1 MVKPPE
7 GFERLAEEYPFEPKS
22 LELGSNRMSYLD
34 EGEGQTVLML
44 HGNPTWSFYYRK
56 LILGLRDRY
65 RVITPDHIG
74 CGLSSKP
81 QDYDYRLQNHI
92 SNLEKLIE
100 HLGLDDITLVMHDW
114 GGSIGMGYAVNH
126 PEKIKRLVIFNT
138 AAFLS
143 SKIPPSI
150 NLCKTP
156 LLGEFI
162 IRGLNGFVGP
172 AVRLNYGTN
181 MPERFTDDVRYGY
194 LFPYRSWY
202 DRIAIHRFVRDIP
215 MKKSHRT
222 WELIKSIEEKLPLL
236 RHIPAQIIW
245 GMKDFCF
252 NEHFLKRWTEIFPSA
267 ELHRLEDA
275 GHFVVEDAHEKILPL
290 MLDFLEKN
298 RQAGKN
304 WNIAVPFSREA
315 EKSPKKTAVVH
326 QNGEKYTGIT
336 FEELERK
343 SNRLANGFSRMG
355 ISHGTR
361 ALVMIRPGIPFV
373 VATFALFKAGAVPV
387 FIDPGMGITSLVN
400 CVKQVECSAFIG
412 ITQAHIMRLF
422 FKKEFQSIDKLV
434 TIGRKFLWGG
444 ETYGDLLEKGAD
456 DFSPVFVEK
465 NDTAAIIFTTGS
477 TGTPKGV
484 VYTHG
489 MFNTQLEVIRENYS
503 VTDNDVDL
511 SAFPLFALFA
521 VALGMKSV
529 IPDMDPTRPAK
540 VNPSNI
546 VNAVN
551 EQAVTFTFGSPAIW
565 ESVSAWCV
573 ENNVALP
580 SLTRVLMAG
589 APVSKDIHHR
599 LLTGILPENGETHT
613 PYGATEALPIADMTG
628 GEALKETAAL
638 TAQGKGICVG
648 RPVKGADIKIIRLSD
663 DAISEWD
670 GNLPLKTGEIGEIV
684 VRGDMVSPAYYGLP
698 EKNLL
703 AKIRDGKEVWHRMGD
718 IGYFDDKGRVW
729 FCGRKDH
736 RVVTKNGNLYS
747 VCCEAVFNAHPAV
760 FRTALVGLG
769 DRPNQRPVIIVELK
783 KGEDFSDKRKIKDEI
798 LELGAENRITAGI
811 RELMFHKEFPTDIR
825 HNAKIFREKLKVW
838 AEDKL
843 PRTEPK

>member
-22 LELGSNRMSYLD
+22 LELGSNRMSYID
-34 EGEGQTVLML
+34 EGEGRPVVML
-44 HGNPTWSFYYRK
+44 HGNPTWSFYYRN
-56 LILGLRDRY
+56 LVLGMRDRY
-65 RVITPDHIG
+65 RVLAPDHIG

-81 QDYDYRLQNHI
+81 QDYDYCLQNHI
-92 SNLEKLIE
+92 NNLEKLIE
-100 HLGLDDITLVMHDW
+100 HTGLDDITLVMHDW
-114 GGSIGMGYAVNH
+114 GGSIGMGYAVQH

-143 SKIPPSI
+143 SRIPLSI

-162 IRGLNGFVGP
+162 VRGLNGFVGP

-181 MPERFTDDVRYGY
+181 MPERFTDAVRRGY
-194 LFPYRSWY
+194 LFPYRSWR

-222 WELIKSIEEKLPLL
+222 WELMKSIEEKLHLF
-236 RHIPAQIIW
+236 RRIPVQIIW

-275 GHFVVEDAHEKILPL
+275 GHFVVEDAHEKIIPL
-290 MLDFLEKN
+290 MLDFLEKS
-298 RQAGKN
+298 RKAGKN
-304 WNIAVPFSREA
+304 WNIAVRFSGEA
-315 EKSPKKTAVVH
+315 KKSPKKTAVVH
-326 QNGEKYTGIT
+326 QNGEEYASIT

-343 SNRLANGFSRMG
+343 SNRLADGFSRMG
-355 ISHGTR
+355 ITNGTR
-361 ALVMIRPGIPFV
+361 TLVMIRPGIPFV
-373 VATFALFKAGAVPV
+373 TVAFALFKAGAVPV
-387 FIDPGMGITSLVN
+387 FIDPGMGVTNLAN
-400 CVKQVECSAFIG
+400 CVRQIECSAFIG
-412 ITQAHIMRLF
+412 VTQAHMMRLF
-422 FKKEFQSIDKLV
+422 FKKEFKSIDKLV
-434 TIGRKFLWGG
+434 TIGQKFLWGG
-444 ETYGDLLEKGAD
+444 ETYDGLLEKGAD
-456 DFSPVFVEK
+456 IFSPVFVEK
-465 NDTAAIIFTTGS
+465 HDTAAIIFTTGS
-477 TGTPKGV
+477 TGPPKGV

-489 MFNTQLEVIRENYS
+489 MFNTQLDIIRENYS
-503 VTDNDVDL
+503 VTGNDVDL

-551 EQAVTFTFGSPAIW
+551 RQGVTFTFGSPAIW
-565 ESVSAWCV
+565 EKVSAWCV
-573 ENNVALP
+573 EKDLALP
-580 SLTRVLMAG
+580 SLARVLMAG
-589 APVSKDIHHR
+589 APVSEEIHRR

-613 PYGATEALPIADMTG
+613 PYGATEALPIADITG
-628 GEALKETAAL
+628 AEVLKETASL

-648 RPVKGADIKIIRLSD
+648 RPVKWAEIKVIRLSD
-663 DAISEWD
+663 DAISEW
-670 GNLPLKTGEIGEIV
+670 NESFPLKTGEIGEIV

-698 EKNLL
+698 EKNRL
-703 AKIRDGKEVWHRMGD
+703 AKIRDDKKFWHRMGD
-718 IGYFDDKGRVW
+718 AGYFDEKGRLW

-736 RVVTKNGNLYS
+736 RVATKNGILYS
-747 VCCEAVFNAHPAV
+747 VRCEAVFNAHPAV
-760 FRTALVGLG
+760 FRTALVGIG
-769 DRPNQRPVIIVELK
+769 DRPNQRPVIIAELK
-783 KGEDFSDKRKIKDEI
+783 KGEYFSDKRKIKEEI
-798 LELGAENRITAGI
+798 LALGAENRLTADIGD
-811 RELMFHKEFPTDIR
+811 LLFHPEFPTDIR

-843 PRTEPK
+843 PPTEPQ